1 MTASTRSLL
10 VRAIPRIPR
19 LGAGALLSLL
29 TIAAGVAL
37 LAVSGYLI
45 QQASLRPPILSL
57 DVAAVGVRLFSLL
70 RATGR
75 YFERLATHDAVLRLL
90 ADTRVEVYEAME
102 QRTPGAYDQER
113 IGDLMRNVTADVDS
127 LQDFYARGLLPPAV
141 AAIALLV
148 GAFAA
153 GLATA
158 SIGVALFAVAVA
170 GALAVVLGA
179 ALSARGAAGRLA
191 ALNGALAADI
201 TDALLG
207 RADLAGAG
215 ALDLRIASIEAR
227 SRAVRREQER
237 LAWSRAAAAGLVSL
251 TSAAT
256 VLAVLIAGILAVAA
270 GLIPA
275 ITVGIVAIGAMAVGE
290 PVAML
295 PAAVD
300 GFRSG
305 RAANGRL
312 AAVTTRPLPVA
323 DPPDP
328 APFPDSSRIELRDV
342 TMRYVSGGRPALD
355 GVSLVLEPGRSIG
368 IRGPSGAGKSSLAAV
383 LVRFRDHESGEY
395 RIGGVDVHRLR
406 GSDVRARVGLLAQ
419 DAHIFATSVRENI
432 RLARPAATDE
442 ELTEAARQARL
453 LQWIESLPQGWD
465 TLVGE
470 RGAMISGGQRRRLA
484 LARALLADFP
494 VLVVDEP
501 TEALDSVTAR
511 EVMTDIRN
519 ATRDRALLVI
529 SHRAGDLIG
538 LDSIYT
544 MRGGVLLPDASVARR
559 HDENGAGGDLRHA
572 PPDAAEQQL

>member
-1 MTASTRSLL
+1 VNAPTRSLL
-10 VRAIPRIPR
+10 ARAVPRIPR
-19 LGAGALLSLL
+19 LASGALLSLL

-102 QRTPGAYDQER
+102 PRTPGAYDQER
-113 IGDLMRNVTADVDS
+113 IGDLMRTVTADVDS

-141 AAIALLV
+141 AAIALLA
-148 GAFAA
+148 GGFAA

-158 SIGVALFAVAVA
+158 SLGVTLFVVALA

-191 ALNGALAADI
+191 DLSGALAADI
-201 TDALLG
+201 TDALIG
-207 RADLAGAG
+207 RADLIGAG
-215 ALDLRIASIEAR
+215 ALDLRIAEIEAR
-227 SRAVRREQER
+227 SGAVRREQER

-256 VLAVLIAGILAVAA
+256 VLAVVIAGIMAVAA

-305 RAANGRL
+305 SAANGRL

-323 DPPDP
+323 DPIDP
-328 APFPDSSRIELRDV
+328 LAPSRDGRVELRGV
-342 TMRYVSGGRPALD
+342 TMRYAPGSRPALD
-355 GVSLVLEPGRSIG
+355 NVSLVLEPGRSVG
-368 IRGPSGAGKSSLAAV
+368 IRGASGAGKSSLAAV
-383 LVRFRDHESGEY
+383 LVRFRDYEAGEY
-395 RIGGVDVHRLR
+395 RLGGIDVHRLR
-406 GSDVRARVGLLAQ
+406 AADVRARVGLLAQ
-419 DAHIFATSVRENI
+419 DAHVFATSVRENV
-432 RLARPAATDE
+432 RLARPAASDD
-442 ELTEAARQARL
+442 ELTEAARRAQL
-453 LQWIESLPQGWD
+453 LSWIDSLPQGWD

-494 VLVVDEP
+494 ILVVDEP
-501 TEALDSVTAR
+501 TEALDAATAR
-511 EVMTDIRN
+511 DVMADIRA

-529 SHRAGDLIG
+529 SHRASDMTG
-538 LDSIYT
+538 LDATYT
-544 MRGGVLLPDASVARR
+544 MRGGLLLPDASVARR
-559 HDENGAGGDLRHA
+559 HHENGARGDLRHA
-572 PPDAAEQQL
+572 PADTAEQQL

>member
-1 MTASTRSLL
+1 MTGSTRALL
-10 VRAIPRIPR
+10 ARAVPRIPR
-19 LGAGALLSLL
+19 LARGALLSLL

-75 YFERLATHDAVLRLL
+75 YFDRLATHDAVLRLL

-102 QRTPGAYDQER
+102 PRTPGAYDQDR
-113 IGDLMRNVTADVDS
+113 IGDLMRNVTADVNS

-141 AAIALLV
+141 AAIALLA
-148 GAFAA
+148 GAFVA

-158 SIGVALFAVAVA
+158 SLGVTLFAVALT

-191 ALNGALAADI
+191 VLSGALAADI
-201 TDALLG
+201 ADALLG
-207 RADLAGAG
+207 RRDLEGAG
-215 ALDLRIASIEAR
+215 ALDARIAAIEAR
-227 SRAVRREQER
+227 SRAVRREQEG

-251 TSAAT
+251 ASAAT
-256 VLAVLIAGILAVAA
+256 VFAVLVAGIMAVAA
-270 GLIPA
+270 GLVPA
-275 ITVGIVAIGAMAVGE
+275 IIVGVVAIGAMAVGE
-290 PVAML
+290 PIAML

-305 RAANGRL
+305 RAATERL

-323 DPPDP
+323 EPIDPVA
-328 APFPDSSRIELRDV
+328 APEGSRVELRGI
-342 TMRYVSGGRPALD
+342 TMRYAAGGRTALS
-355 GVSLVLEPGRSIG
+355 GVSLVLEPGRSVG
-368 IRGPSGAGKSSLAAV
+368 IRGASGAGKSTLAAV
-383 LVRFRDHESGEY
+383 LVRFRDYEGGEY
-395 RIGGVDVHRLR
+395 LLGGVDVHRLL

-419 DAHIFATSVRENI
+419 DAHVFATSVRENV
-432 RLARPAATDE
+432 RLARPEATDA
-442 ELTEAARQARL
+442 ELTEAARRAQL
-453 LQWIESLPQGWD
+453 LDWIELLPQGWD

-501 TEALDSVTAR
+501 TEALDTLTAR
-511 EVMTDIRN
+511 DVMADIRR
-519 ATRDRALLVI
+519 ATRDRALLVF
-529 SHRAGDLIG
+529 SHRASDMTG
-538 LDSIYT
+538 LDAIYT
-544 MRGGVLLPDASVARR
+544 MRGGVLIPDAS
-559 HDENGAGGDLRHA
+559 GAD
-572 PPDAAEQQL
+572 PKSP

>member
-1 MTASTRSLL
+1 MNGSTRSLFA
-10 VRAIPRIPR
+10 RAVPRIPR
-19 LGAGALLSLL
+19 LSLGALLSLL
-29 TIAAGVAL
+29 AIAAGVAL

-75 YFERLATHDAVLRLL
+75 YFDRLATHDAVLRLL

-102 QRTPGAYDQER
+102 PRTPGAYDQDR
-113 IGDLMRNVTADVDS
+113 IGDLMRNVTADVNS

-141 AAIALLV
+141 AAIALLA

-158 SIGVALFAVAVA
+158 SLGVTLFATGVT
-170 GALAVVLGA
+170 GALTVVLAA

-191 ALNGALAADI
+191 ALSGALAADI
-201 TDALLG
+201 ADALLG
-207 RADLAGAG
+207 RRDLAGAG
-215 ALDLRIASIEAR
+215 ALDVRIAAIEAR

-237 LAWSRAAAAGLVSL
+237 LAWSRAAAAELVSFA
-251 TSAAT
+251 SAAT
-256 VLAVLIAGILAVAA
+256 VFAVLVAGVMAVTA

-275 ITVGIVAIGAMAVGE
+275 ITVEVVAIGAMAVGE
-290 PVAML
+290 PIGML

-305 RAANGRL
+305 RAANDRL
-312 AAVTTRPLPVA
+312 AAVTTRMVPVA
-323 DPPDP
+323 EPIDPEVAPDGG
-328 APFPDSSRIELRDV
+328 RIELRGV
-342 TMRYVSGGRPALD
+342 TMRYGAGGRPALR
-355 GVSLVLEPGRSIG
+355 GVSLVLEPGRSAG
-368 IRGPSGAGKSSLAAV
+368 IRGASGAGKSSLAAV
-383 LVRFRDHESGEY
+383 LVRFREYEAGEY
-395 RIGGVDVHRLR
+395 LLGGIDVHRLR

-419 DAHIFATSVRENI
+419 DAHVFATSVRENV
-432 RLARPAATDE
+432 RLARPAATNA
-442 ELTEAARQARL
+442 ELTDAARRAQL
-453 LQWIESLPQGWD
+453 LGWIDSLPQGWD

-494 VLVVDEP
+494 ILVVDEP
-501 TEALDSVTAR
+501 TEALDAATAR
-511 EVMTDIRN
+511 DVMTDIRN

-529 SHRAGDLIG
+529 SHRASDMAG
-538 LDSIYT
+538 LDATYT
-544 MRGGVLLPDASVARR
+544 MRGGVLIRDASGAPGQ
-559 HDENGAGGDLRHA
+559 HENGGGPDLG
-572 PPDAAEQQL
+572 